1 MIHYYD
7 NKNNIY
13 TNHIDAIKSG
23 NISYLYYHDDF
34 FMQQNWQTRSIFS
47 LEQLYRMRA
56 EELREKYEYVV
67 LCLSGGID
75 SRNVFE
81 SFYNNDLL
89 IDQIISVGAFSQDS
103 FKGSDENNNK
113 EIYVNVDDLL
123 KRVSLPNT
131 KVSLIDYTEMF
142 QDINQLSLISDYGNE
157 WFRHIGYWKSV
168 IQIFFRDIHKHI
180 NSGSKKTCV
189 IFGSGKTSVNYDSLI
204 SKHYFN
210 FSEIEL
216 IDYGNIYSKENI
228 TRENFYWGNSPTCVE
243 IIKKQA
249 ESLIDFKRLLN
260 NDATFNYNYNRI
272 FNRLIYKT
280 VQRPLVI
287 PTRKS
292 TNSYLSIRD
301 QYMKRKQNSDIFSI
315 YADGIKKLN
324 QEIGLSYRPHLSRPY
339 YFNF

>member
-7 NKNNIY
+7 NKENVY

-23 NISYLYYHDDF
+23 NLCNLYYHDDF
-34 FMQQNWQTRSIFS
+34 FGQQNWQSSTFLT
-47 LEQLYRMRA
+47 LEQLYRMRT
-56 EELREKYEYVV
+56 EEIREKYEYVV

-81 SFYNNDLL
+81 SFYNNNLL

-123 KRVSLPNT
+123 KKVSIPYT
-131 KVSLIDYTEMF
+131 KVSLIDYTEIF
-142 QDINQLSLISDYGNE
+142 KDINQLSLISDYGNE
-157 WFRHIGYWKSV
+157 WFRHIGYWKSA
-168 IQIFFRDIHKHI
+168 INIFFRDIHKYI
-180 NSGSKKTCV
+180 DSGDKKTCI
-189 IFGSGKTSVNYDSLI
+189 IFGSGKTLINYDPST

-210 FSEIEL
+210 FSEVEL
-216 IDYGNIYSKENI
+216 VDYGNIYTKDNI
-228 TRENFYWGNSPTCVE
+228 TRENFYWGNSPICVE

-249 ESLIDFKRLLN
+249 ETLVDFKKILN
-260 NDATFNYNYNRI
+260 NDATFNANYNRI
-272 FNRLIYKT
+272 YNRLIYKT

-292 TNSYLSIRD
+292 TNSYFSIRD
-301 QYMKRKQNSDIFSI
+301 QYMKRKQNSNIFNI
-315 YADGIKKLN
+315 YIDGIKKLN
-324 QEIGLSYRPHLSRPY
+324 QEIGLNYRPHLSRAY
-339 YFNF
+339 YLNF